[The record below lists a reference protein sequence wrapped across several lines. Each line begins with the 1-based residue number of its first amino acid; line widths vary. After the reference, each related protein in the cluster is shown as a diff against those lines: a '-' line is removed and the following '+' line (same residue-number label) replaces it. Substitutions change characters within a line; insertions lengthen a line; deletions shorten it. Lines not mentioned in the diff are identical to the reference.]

1 MTPTIQENVMFEK
14 NRLTAM
20 LRKNEVPLGMQC
32 FTSDPALIEV
42 LGLTGFD
49 FVMIDTEHS
58 GNNPR
63 ALEDTVRVAD
73 GVGLVTLVRVSEHSN
88 TGDIH
93 RALEAG
99 AHGVF
104 LPLVNS
110 AADVRAAADAAF
122 FPPKG
127 TRGICPSVR
136 AARYNWQTFE
146 QYTAWNNDEVLLI
159 PMIERPA
166 AVDNIDEICALD
178 EVQMLVFA
186 AGDLAYAMNEGS
198 LMMESKLVQ
207 AAYRK
212 VLDACKRHNVAVIGG
227 PVLDPTPASCR
238 KALDD
243 GVTVFCLGLDVL
255 GFRRICEQYVGALN
269 AGVSGT
275 HYNRAPAPVS
285 GFKG

>member
-1 MTPTIQENVMFEK
+1 MFEK

-20 LRKNEVPLGMQC
+20 VRNKQVPLGMQC
-32 FTSDPALIEV
+32 FTADPALIEV

-73 GVGLVTLVRVSEHSN
+73 GVGLITLVRVSEHSN

-104 LPLVNS
+104 LPLVNNVE
-110 AADVRAAADAAF
+110 DVRAAADAAY

-136 AARYNWQTFE
+136 AARYNWKSFE
-146 QYTAWNNDEVLLI
+146 QYSAWNNAEVLLI
-159 PMIERPA
+159 PMIERPS

-207 AAYRK
+207 EAYRK
-212 VLDACKRHNVAVIGG
+212 VLDAAKRHNVAVIGG
-227 PVLDPTPASCR
+227 PLLDPTPAGCR

-243 GVTVFCLGLDVL
+243 GVKVFCLGLDVL

-269 AGVSGT
+269 AGISGT
-275 HYNRAPAPVS
+275 DYSRAPAPAS

>member
-1 MTPTIQENVMFEK
+1 MFDK
-14 NRLTAM
+14 NRLTTM
-20 LRKNEVPLGMQC
+20 VRNKEVPLGMQC
-32 FTSDPALIEV
+32 FTADPALIEV

-63 ALEDTVRVAD
+63 ALEDTIRAAD
-73 GVGLVTLVRVSEHSN
+73 GAGLVSLVRVSEHSN

-99 AHGVF
+99 AQGVF
-104 LPLVNS
+104 LPLVKT
-110 AADVRAAADAAF
+110 AADVRAAADAAY
-122 FPPKG
+122 FPPQGK
-127 TRGICPSVR
+127 RGICPSVR
-136 AARYNWQTFE
+136 AARYNWKTFE
-146 QYTAWNNDEVLLI
+146 QYSAWNNAEVLLI
-159 PMIERPA
+159 PMIERPE
-166 AVDNIDEICALD
+166 AVDNIDEICTLE

-186 AGDLAYAMNEGS
+186 PGDLAYAMGEGS

-212 VLDACKRHNVAVIGG
+212 VLDAAKRHNVAVIGG
-227 PVLDPTPASCR
+227 PVLDPKPASCR

-243 GVTVFCLGLDVL
+243 GVSVFCLGLDVL

-269 AGVSGT
+269 EGLNGT
-275 HYNRAPAPVS
+275 DFKRPRAPAS

>member
-1 MTPTIQENVMFEK
+1 MFKK

-20 LRKNEVPLGMQC
+20 VRDKEVPLGMQC
-32 FTSDPALIEV
+32 FTADPALIEV

-63 ALEDTVRVAD
+63 DLENTIRVAE
-73 GVGLVTLVRVSEHSN
+73 GAGLVSLVRVSEHSN
-88 TGDIH
+88 SGDIH

-99 AHGVF
+99 AQGVF
-104 LPLVNS
+104 LPLVRS

-127 TRGICPSVR
+127 NRGICPSVR
-136 AARYNWQTFE
+136 AARYNWKTFE
-146 QYTAWNNDEVLLI
+146 QYTAWNNEEILLI
-159 PMIERPA
+159 PMIERPE

-186 AGDLAYAMNEGS
+186 PGDLAYAMNEGS

-207 AAYRK
+207 QAYRK
-212 VLDACKRHNVAVIGG
+212 VLDAAQRHNVAVIGG

-238 KALDD
+238 KALDA
-243 GVTVFCLGLDVL
+243 GVKVFCLGLDVL

-275 HYNRAPAPVS
+275 DYIRAPAPDS